1 LLGAA
6 LGIKNLKDTMDKIS
20 NAFGLID
27 GGLDGE
33 MEGRA
38 LDAELEAEMRSNSRW
53 E

>member
-1 LLGAA
+1 MMFAVA
-6 LGIKNLKDTMDKIS
+6 KTRDKIS

-27 GGLDGE
+27 GGIDGE

-38 LDAELEAEMRSNSRW
+38 LDAELEAEMRSNSSW